1 MKNILITGGAGF
13 LGSHLTAKL
22 IQNKDI
28 NVIVVDNF
36 ITADF
41 YNIEEFV
48 RKPNFEFLKYDLIQ
62 PLNLDKFDELNK
74 FKLKIY
80 GIEEIYHL
88 ACPTSPRDYD
98 RLPLQTC
105 LANSHASKNMLDLA
119 KRFKAK
125 FLFVSASAVYGKIP
139 LIEQPVS
146 ETQWGTLE
154 TLGPRAC
161 YSDGKRFAE
170 NLTVY
175 SGAEFS
181 FPTKIVRVFHT
192 YGPKMRLNDG
202 RIVPDLVMQAIKGQ
216 DIIIYGDKNTAS
228 TFCYVEDMID
238 GLVKMMESP
247 ESGPINLG
255 GEQLYRL
262 IDVAQAISKIT
273 ESSSNIIFKEPL
285 PYRDAEPV
293 PDITLAKEKL
303 GWLPVTSLEDG
314 LVKTVKAMQAG
325 QIVKF
330 KPKKKAKI

>member
-22 IQNKDI
+22 IQKKDI
-28 NVIVVDNF
+28 NVIIVDNF
-36 ITADF
+36 ITTDF

-48 RKPNFEFLKYDLIQ
+48 RKPNFEFLKHDLIQ
-62 PLNLDKFDELNK
+62 PLNLDKCDELNK

-88 ACPTSPRDYD
+88 ACPTSPKDYN

-105 LANSHASKNMLDLA
+105 LANSHASKNALDLA

-125 FLFVSASAVYGKIP
+125 FLFASASAVYGKIP
-139 LIEQPVS
+139 LAKQPVR

-170 NLTVY
+170 NLTIY

-181 FPTKIVRVFHT
+181 FSTKIVRIFHT
-192 YGPKMRLNDG
+192 YGPKMRLHDG
-202 RIVPDLVMQAIKGQ
+202 RIVPDLVLQALKNQNIL
-216 DIIIYGDKNTAS
+216 IYGDKNTAS
-228 TFCYVEDMID
+228 TFCYVDDLIN
-238 GLVKMMESP
+238 GLIKMMDSD

-255 GEQLYRL
+255 GEQLYKL
-262 IDVAQAISKIT
+262 TDIAQAVIEITNSQSK
-273 ESSSNIIFKEPL
+273 IIFKEPL
-285 PYRDAEPV
+285 PYRDPEPV
-293 PDITLAKEKL
+293 PDITLAKKKL
-303 GWLPVTSLEDG
+303 DWLPITPLEDG
-314 LVKTVKAMQAG
+314 LVKTVKAMQAS
-325 QIVKF
+325 QILKF
-330 KPKKKAKI
+330 KPT